1 MNKPRI
7 LLADDSEQILRA
19 VSRLLDPQFEVIGS
33 VLNGEQAIEATL
45 RLKPDVLVLDIMMP
59 VMDGLEAA
67 RCLKKVG
74 APTKIIFLTGLE
86 DHAIMETAMEAGG
99 NGYVFKSQLLTDLPL
114 AIHAAFAGRSF
125 LSTDTGSRKREL

>member
-1 MNKPRI
+1 LNKPRI

-19 VSRLLDPQFEVIGS
+19 VSRLLDVQFEVIGS

-74 APTKIIFLTGLE
+74 AATKIVFLTGLE

-114 AIHAAFAGRSF
+114 AIHAALGGRSF

>member
-1 MNKPRI
+1 
-7 LLADDSEQILRA
+7 
-19 VSRLLDPQFEVIGS
+19 VIGS

-74 APTKIIFLTGLE
+74 APTKIVFLTGLE
-86 DHAIMETAMEAGG
+86 DPAIMETAMEAGG
-99 NGYVFKSQLLTDLPL
+99 NGYVFKSQLVTELPL
-114 AIHAAFAGRSF
+114 AIHAALAGRSF
-125 LSTDTGSRKREL
+125 LSTDTGSRKRQL

>member
-1 MNKPRI
+1 LNKPRI

>member
-1 MNKPRI
+1 LNKPRI
-7 LLADDSEQILRA
+7 LLADDSELILRA
-19 VSRLLDPQFEVIGS
+19 VSRLLDVQFEVMGS
-33 VLNGEQAIEATL
+33 VLNGEQAIEGTL
-45 RLKPDVLVLDIMMP
+45 RLKPDVLVLDVMMP

-86 DHAIMETAMEAGG
+86 DPAIMETAMEAGG
-99 NGYVFKSQLLTDLPL
+99 NGYVFKSQLVTDLPL
-114 AIHAAFAGRSF
+114 AIHAALAGRSF

>member
-1 MNKPRI
+1 LNKPRI

-67 RCLKKVG
+67 RCLKKVA
-74 APTKIIFLTGLE
+74 APTTIIFLTGLE
-86 DHAIMETAMEAGG
+86 DHAIMETAMEVGG
-99 NGYVFKSQLLTDLPL
+99 NAYVFKSQLLTDLPL
-114 AIHAAFAGRSF
+114 AIHAALAGRSF

>member
-1 MNKPRI
+1 
-7 LLADDSEQILRA
+7 LADDSEQILRA

-74 APTKIIFLTGLE
+74 APTKIVFLTGLE

-114 AIHAAFAGRSF
+114 AIHAALAGRSF

>member
-1 MNKPRI
+1 M
-7 LLADDSEQILRA
+7 ADDSEQILRA

-67 RCLKKVG
+67 RCLKRVG
-74 APTKIIFLTGLE
+74 APPKIVFLTGLE
-86 DHAIMETAMEAGG
+86 DPAIMETAMEAGG
-99 NGYVFKSQLLTDLPL
+99 NGYVLKSQLLTDLPL
-114 AIHAAFAGRSF
+114 AIHAALGGRSF

>member
-1 MNKPRI
+1 
-7 LLADDSEQILRA
+7 LADDSEQILRA
-19 VSRLLDPQFEVIGS
+19 VARLLDPQFEVIGS
-33 VLNGEQAIEATL
+33 VLNGEQAIEGAL

-74 APTKIIFLTGLE
+74 APTKIVFLTGLE

-114 AIHAAFAGRSF
+114 AIHAVLAGRSF

>member
-1 MNKPRI
+1 V

-19 VSRLLDPQFEVIGS
+19 VSRLLEIQFEVIGS
-33 VLNGEQAIEATL
+33 VLNGEHAIETTL

-74 APTKIIFLTGLE
+74 APTKIVFLTGLE
-86 DHAIMETAMEAGG
+86 DPALMETAMEAGG
-99 NGYVFKSQLLTDLPL
+99 NGFVFKSQLVIDLPI
-114 AIHAAFAGRSF
+114 AIHAALAGRTF
-125 LSTDTGSRKREL
+125 LSTGLGFQGRDL

>member
-1 MNKPRI
+1 

-19 VSRLLDPQFEVIGS
+19 VSRLLDVQFEVIGS

-74 APTKIIFLTGLE
+74 AATKIVFLTGLE

-114 AIHAAFAGRSF
+114 AIHAALGGRSF